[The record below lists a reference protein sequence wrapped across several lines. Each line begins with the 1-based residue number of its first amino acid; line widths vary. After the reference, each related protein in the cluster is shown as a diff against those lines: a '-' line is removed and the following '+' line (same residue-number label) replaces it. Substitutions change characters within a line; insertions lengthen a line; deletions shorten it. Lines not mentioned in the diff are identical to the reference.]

1 MCMCVHMY
9 LGYMAEE
16 DGMFLG
22 GKGKSCRGSLCLGTA
37 KGYGL
42 EKFLSAWTWHE
53 NRSADEKCQIVTG
66 IGKRVWREELRVRRG
81 ERCCC
86 KLAPKSCSFSCDT
99 WPTSLRL
106 ANWIF
111 KRNSPS
117 GSPLSKKLLNRK
129 KHKKKT
135 KRGGE
140 CNSRA
145 PCALVQI

>member
-16 DGMFLG
+16 DAMFLG
-22 GKGKSCRGSLCLGTA
+22 GKGKSCRGSLSVLARPKVTGW
-37 KGYGL
+37 
-42 EKFLSAWTWHE
+42 FLSAWTWHE

-99 WPTSLRL
+99 WPTSLWL

-111 KRNSPS
+111 KRNFPS
-117 GSPLSKKLLNRK
+117 WFPFVQKIIKQKKAQ
-129 KHKKKT
+129 KKKT